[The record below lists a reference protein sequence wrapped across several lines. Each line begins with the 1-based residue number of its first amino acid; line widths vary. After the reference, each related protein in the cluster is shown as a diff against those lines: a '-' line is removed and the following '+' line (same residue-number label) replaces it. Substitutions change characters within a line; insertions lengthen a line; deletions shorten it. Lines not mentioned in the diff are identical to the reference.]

1 MKRRKVYGILKEKR
15 NRGILAQ
22 KQHKKGPFSYVIYR
36 LSFIFVGAFASIVN
50 KHKVREARFK
60 SLVH

>member
-1 MKRRKVYGILKEKR
+1 M
-15 NRGILAQ
+15 AQ